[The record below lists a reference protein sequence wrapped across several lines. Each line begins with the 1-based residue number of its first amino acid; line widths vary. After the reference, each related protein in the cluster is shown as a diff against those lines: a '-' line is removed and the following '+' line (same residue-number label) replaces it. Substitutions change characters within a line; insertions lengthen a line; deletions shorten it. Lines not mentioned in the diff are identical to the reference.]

1 MAKAYCSTIF
11 RQTVPEIRKI
21 IRDFNNYPVCDA
33 GGSRAEDGKPG
44 ETVGAIRDGAR
55 PRLSQKHRFPTRNR
69 ASLGSFIGFGQEIN
83 EFWVVL
89 NPSQAL
95 HSPAAFAIRLPL
107 PTRFERRR
115 QRCLRMR
122 V

>member
-1 MAKAYCSTIF
+1 MIF
-11 RQTVPEIRKI
+11 QQTALEIRKI

-33 GGSRAEDGKPG
+33 GGVGSRMASPAKPRCHQG
-44 ETVGAIRDGAR
+44 GVSGPD
-55 PRLSQKHRFPTRNR
+55 LSQQRRFLTRNR
-69 ASLGSFIGFGQEIN
+69 ASLGSFIGFGREIN

-115 QRCLRMR
+115 QCCLRMR